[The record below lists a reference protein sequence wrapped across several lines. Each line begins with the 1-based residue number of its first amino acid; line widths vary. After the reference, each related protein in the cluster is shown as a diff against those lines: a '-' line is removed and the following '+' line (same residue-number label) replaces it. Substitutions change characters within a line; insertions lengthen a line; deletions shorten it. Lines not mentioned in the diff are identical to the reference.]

1 MIAPVEAI
9 TVDALDDL
17 AVGAAVLGT
26 GGGGDPYL
34 GTLMARQA
42 IDQYGPVRPLPTFP
56 WRR

>member
-17 AVGAAVLGT
+17 AVGATVLGT
-26 GGGGDPYL
+26 GGGDPYM
-34 GTLMARQA
+34 GTLMARQG
-42 IDQYGPVRPLPTFP
+42 IDQYGPVRLLPTFP